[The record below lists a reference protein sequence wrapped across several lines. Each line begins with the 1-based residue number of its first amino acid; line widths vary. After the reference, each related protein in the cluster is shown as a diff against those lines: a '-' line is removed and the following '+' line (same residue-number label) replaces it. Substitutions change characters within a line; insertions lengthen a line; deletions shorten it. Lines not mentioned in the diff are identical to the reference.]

1 MRVDRLP
8 LARAAW
14 NGGAFVLFT
23 RKRIRLDSRL
33 PWLADLRLLLAP
45 MSGIS
50 DRPFRDLCRAQG
62 MQLGFCEFA
71 SAAGLL
77 HGNAATWRLVDTEGE
92 AGPVGV
98 QIFGD
103 DPVSMATAARL
114 LAGRRC
120 DVLDVNLGCPARKV
134 VRRSGGS
141 ALLADLPR
149 LASVVQAVVA
159 ASPVPVSAK
168 IRSGW
173 DGASVNYLEVGLL
186 LQELGCAWVTLHA
199 RTRQQKYRGR
209 ADWDHI
215 ARLVA
220 RLEIPVV
227 GNGDVRD
234 GASYAELVRHTGC
247 HAVMVGRGAV
257 GRPWLFA
264 ELAGLE
270 SGRPW
275 MEPSRAEI
283 CRIMLGHVLE
293 VRRCGGEKAG
303 WLATRKHLARGLRGW
318 PGAALLRRRLFAAET
333 SDEMVALL
341 LAETVGEGGHEDW
354 AAGRDTPAK
363 QEAPTAWS
371 LEEAG

>member
-1 MRVDRLP
+1 
-8 LARAAW
+8 
-14 NGGAFVLFT
+14 LFT
-23 RKRIRLDSRL
+23 RKRTRLDPRL

-50 DRPFRDLCRAQG
+50 DRPFRDLCRAHG

-71 SAAGLL
+71 SAAGLQ
-77 HGNAATWRLVDTEGE
+77 HGNEATWRLVDTEDE

-103 DPVSMATAARL
+103 DPVSMAAAARL
-114 LAGRRC
+114 LEGRRC
-120 DVLDVNLGCPARKV
+120 EVLDVNLGCPARKV
-134 VRRSGGS
+134 VRRCGGS

-149 LASVVQAVVA
+149 LASVVQGVVA

-173 DGASVNYLEVGLL
+173 DGASVNYQEVGLL

-227 GNGDVRD
+227 GNGDVCD
-234 GASYAELVRHTGC
+234 GTSYAELVRHTGC
-247 HAVMVGRGAV
+247 HAVMVGRAAV
-257 GRPWLFA
+257 GRPWLFT
-264 ELAGLE
+264 ELAAME
-270 SGRPW
+270 SGRSW
-275 MEPSRAEI
+275 VKPSHAAI
-283 CRIMLGHVLE
+283 CRIMMGHILE
-293 VRRCGGEKAG
+293 VRRRDGERSG
-303 WLATRKHLARGLRGW
+303 WLATRKHLARSLRGW
-318 PGAALLRRRLFAAET
+318 PGAALLRQRLFTAGT
-333 SDEMVALL
+333 TDEMISLL
-341 LAETVGEGGHEDW
+341 LAEAGCE
-354 AAGRDTPAK
+354 AGREERIPDGDVLA
-363 QEAPTAWS
+363 APGVPVAWS

>member
-1 MRVDRLP
+1 
-8 LARAAW
+8 
-14 NGGAFVLFT
+14 LFT
-23 RKRIRLDSRL
+23 RKRTRLDPRL

-45 MSGIS
+45 MSGVS
-50 DRPFRDLCRAQG
+50 DRAFRNLCRAHG

-71 SAAGLL
+71 SAAGLRQ
-77 HGNAATWRLVDTEGE
+77 GNAATWKLVDTEDE

-103 DPVSMATAARL
+103 EPASMAAAARL
-114 LAGRRC
+114 LESRRC
-120 DVLDVNLGCPARKV
+120 EVLDINLGCPARKV
-134 VRRSGGS
+134 VRRCGGS

-159 ASPVPVSAK
+159 ACPVPVSAK

-186 LQELGCAWVTLHA
+186 LQELGCVWVTLHA
-199 RTRQQKYRGR
+199 RTRRQKYRGR

-220 RLEIPVV
+220 RLDIPVV

-264 ELAGLE
+264 ELAALE

-275 MEPSRAEI
+275 AEPSRAAI
-283 CRIMLGHVLE
+283 CRTMLGHVLE
-293 VRRCGGEKAG
+293 VRRRSGEKAG
-303 WLATRKHLARGLRGW
+303 WLTTRKHLARGLRGW
-318 PGAALLRRRLFAAET
+318 PGAALLRRRLFAAGT
-333 SDEMVALL
+333 TDEMIALL
-341 LAETVGEGGHEDW
+341 LAEAGSEGGSEVGHQARIPDQDPGATQEV
-354 AAGRDTPAK
+354 PAI
-363 QEAPTAWS
+363 WS